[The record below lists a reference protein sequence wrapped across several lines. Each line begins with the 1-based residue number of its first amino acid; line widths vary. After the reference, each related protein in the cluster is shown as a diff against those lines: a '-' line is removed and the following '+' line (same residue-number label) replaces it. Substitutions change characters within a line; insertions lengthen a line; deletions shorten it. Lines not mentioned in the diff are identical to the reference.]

1 MSVCF
6 LVSPNRNHSIINLS
20 LHPHALTLHLSF
32 LNRWCRM
39 VTSFVAIANV
49 SHFSLLPGSGFRIL
63 FSRPCD
69 SARVYCPSISA
80 PDWSLGP
87 RVSLRYCGEFDNAAA
102 MMIVNKDLM
111 ISFKVSYRIILLL
124 PAHILCLGCV
134 GSYVGQVE
142 VMNRWI
148 LRIQSYGGWHV
159 IVIWWN

>member
-1 MSVCF
+1 M
-6 LVSPNRNHSIINLS
+6 
-20 LHPHALTLHLSF
+20 
-32 LNRWCRM
+32 
-39 VTSFVAIANV
+39 
-49 SHFSLLPGSGFRIL
+49 
-63 FSRPCD
+63 
-69 SARVYCPSISA
+69 
-80 PDWSLGP
+80 
-87 RVSLRYCGEFDNAAA
+87 SLRYCGEFDNAAA

-159 IVIWWN
+159 IVI